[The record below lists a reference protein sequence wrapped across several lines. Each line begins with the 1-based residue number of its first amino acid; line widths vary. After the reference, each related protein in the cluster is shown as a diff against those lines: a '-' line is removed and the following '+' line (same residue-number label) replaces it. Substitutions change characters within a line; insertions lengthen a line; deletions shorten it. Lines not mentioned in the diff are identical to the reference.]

1 MLFTCMSLYECVCVW
16 MTVSMCII
24 NIWCEDKWWWPGWPG
39 WPLCM
44 TNAWSPTR
52 THHHPPFND
61 GFIVILSEVNGGLG
75 NARISLEV
83 NIFIII
89 ILHSM
94 PFLSRLTLRECIV
107 SILIASSYLP
117 IFFSHYIWPLTPRS
131 EILTNYVPRSYIH
144 RIHTIPRL

>member
-1 MLFTCMSLYECVCVW
+1 MRRR
-16 MTVSMCII
+16 
-24 NIWCEDKWWWPGWPG
+24 WWWPGWPG

-107 SILIASSYLP
+107 AILIASSHLS
-117 IFFSHYIWPLTPRS
+117 IFFFTTSDLLPRDLKS
-131 EILTNYVPRSYIH
+131 LQTTSLIPTSIRFTQFRVFSCFGIFLQQLSSKILT
-144 RIHTIPRL
+144 LLK